1 MLCDSF
7 IKRSPLCLFSLTVV
21 EMFAS
26 KTARM
31 NPNGST
37 WGKSQEID
45 GSLPTSKDEGKL
57 WLACG
62 TRRKSK
68 RYARISIWQVCLH
81 SQVQQR
87 KPAGTK
93 TEKKQIHFVRSL
105 DQYVSP
111 SVNFLFDLSTSAV
124 HWPLCWVLLPAR
136 PTAHFGAT
144 LGLKTTFSKRSTAP
158 VQLKEDA
165 NTPLVLQA
173 PGHSQL
179 AEWFTEITS
188 WASVAAAVKLW
199 KGFVDYETSPD
210 SKSARGWAECDW
222 IFISGWV

>member
-21 EMFAS
+21 EMFTS

-93 TEKKQIHFVRSL
+93 TEKKTDSFCPVSWSVCLSFCQLPLWSLHLCRPLAAVLCFVACTADCPFRRHSRPENHL
-105 DQYVSP
+105 LQTVHSSCATEGRCQHSP
-111 SVNFLFDLSTSAV
+111 
-124 HWPLCWVLLPAR
+124 
-136 PTAHFGAT
+136 GAP
-144 LGLKTTFSKRSTAP
+144 S
-158 VQLKEDA
+158 
-165 NTPLVLQA
+165 
-173 PGHSQL
+173 
-179 AEWFTEITS
+179 S
-188 WASVAAAVKLW
+188 WA
-199 KGFVDYETSPD
+199 
-210 SKSARGWAECDW
+210 
-222 IFISGWV
+222 